1 MTVDIGQDRRYP
13 PLYPKS
19 ALSATDS
26 SRRNVRNIEQLR
38 SYLRPG
44 NAQVDGRE
52 PDRVPLYENGLVD
65 PVPADRRVKQ
75 NSGGAPGKGVASLLL
90 RAEIRVY
97 LVDVPASQGFL
108 PVPPL
113 RQQRIEFRVDND
125 PVSGFRMF
133 ENDIRAHR
141 REDLRD
147 PGGSFFYLPIK
158 APSRLHAP
166 SVRSQ
171 RRINACQGEIKLLMD
186 ARLRWQGVEW
196 EIVGTPWMLNIG
208 MILRLRR
215 EKDGRRQ
222 HLWLAADSMDAQEWR
237 DLRRLISQQS
247 AQRQH

>member
-1 MTVDIGQDRRYP
+1 VVLWQSDIRV
-13 PLYPKS
+13 S
-19 ALSATDS
+19 W
-26 SRRNVRNIEQLR
+26 R
-38 SYLRPG
+38 SQWL
-44 NAQVDGRE
+44 
-52 PDRVPLYENGLVD
+52 
-65 PVPADRRVKQ
+65 
-75 NSGGAPGKGVASLLL
+75 SLLL
-90 RAEIRVY
+90 HGLMAAFVLLLPWPLSY
-97 LVDVPASQGFL
+97 TPLWLLLLSLVVFD
-108 PVPPL
+108 
-113 RQQRIEFRVDND
+113 
-125 PVSGFRMF
+125 
-133 ENDIRAHR
+133 
-141 REDLRD
+141 
-147 PGGSFFYLPIK
+147 
-158 APSRLHAP
+158 